1 MSPVRP
7 FPFGKEPAAMRA
19 ASTGPL
25 PPAKSHA
32 TAPLV
37 DFVPPAHTLPFREPR
52 ITPMLPPAPLVPP
65 SPLVPPPPRRVRA
78 QPWISFR
85 SPAAI
90 ALLVFDMVVLVYLV
104 ATWGR

>member
-1 MSPVRP
+1 MSPVRR
-7 FPFGKEPAAMRA
+7 FPFGKEPAAMLVE
-19 ASTGPL
+19 STGPL
-25 PPAKSHA
+25 PPPNPQA

-52 ITPMLPPAPLVPP
+52 ITPRLPPAPLVP
-65 SPLVPPPPRRVRA
+65 SPPRRARA

-90 ALLVFDMVVLVYLV
+90 ALLVLDVVVLVYLA

>member
-1 MSPVRP
+1 MSPVRT
-7 FPFGKEPAAMRA
+7 FPFGKEPAAVRA
-19 ASTGPL
+19 ESTGPL

-65 SPLVPPPPRRVRA
+65 PPRRVRA

-90 ALLVFDMVVLVYLV
+90 ALLVLDMVVLVYLV